1 LRFSLDCVFRF
12 VSEFILN
19 RQYYMENTLK
29 VYLDSVTSF
38 NSFLELD
45 STLENKHT
53 VAKLQQIYP
62 LKETRITLNGLMK
75 KLINK
80 YN

>member
-1 LRFSLDCVFRF
+1 MGNS
-12 VSEFILN
+12 
-19 RQYYMENTLK
+19 LK
-29 VYLDSVTSF
+29 VYMDDVNNF

-45 STLENKHT
+45 NTLENKQT
-53 VAKLQQIYP
+53 VTKLQQIYS

-80 YN
+80 HN